1 MNNKNE
7 MKRTLGFFPAL
18 TTVMGTVIGAGV
30 FFKAGKVAALTGQP
44 GLHILVWVLGG
55 LISICA
61 GLTAAELAAA
71 IPETGGMIRYIQRG
85 FGKRFSFLL
94 GWAQSIIYF
103 PANIAALSVVFG
115 TQFLNLFG
123 LNVTALNTA
132 IVGVI
137 AAITVTLI
145 NFISSKAAGG
155 VQSVTTV
162 VKLIPIALIVVVGLF
177 KPGGVDFQL
186 LPIEAGENISLPSAI
201 GSGLLAT
208 MFAYDGWIYAGNIA
222 GEMKNPAKHLPR
234 AIILGIIA
242 IMFVYVFTNAAYIR
256 TLGMSTLMNNDPN
269 LAAIVANNIFGGIG
283 GKFVTIGILISVYG
297 TINGYTMTGMRA
309 SYSLALEKSFPFWKS
324 FKNLSNSGI
333 PVNSGILQVT
343 IAAVMLFVTILSSDA
358 FDFLTNMLVF
368 VIWIF
373 YTMVFITV
381 FILRKREPKLK
392 RPYKVPLYPI
402 VPLIAIGGGVFII
415 IMTLTSS
422 DYMSNQVPAL
432 VGVLFTLIGLPV
444 FNYLDKK
451 YNIQDK

>member
-1 MNNKNE
+1 MEQKNE
-7 MKRTLGFFPAL
+7 VKRTLGFFPAL
-18 TTVMGTVIGAGV
+18 TTVIGTDIGAGV
-30 FFKAGKVAALTGQP
+30 FFKAGRVTELTGQP
-44 GLHILVWVLGG
+44 GLHILVWILGG
-55 LISICA
+55 IISICG

-85 FGKRFSFLL
+85 FGKRWSFLL

-123 LNVTALNTA
+123 MNVSAANTA

-155 VQSVTTV
+155 LQSVTTV
-162 VKLIPIALIVVVGLF
+162 IKLIPIALIVVVGLLR
-177 KPGGVDFQL
+177 PGGVDFQL
-186 LPIEAGENISLPSAI
+186 LPITAGENLSLASAI

-234 AIILGIIA
+234 AIILGIVA
-242 IMFVYVFTNAAYIR
+242 IMFVYVFINAAYIR
-256 TLGMSTLMNNDPN
+256 TLGIPTLMENDPN
-269 LAAIVANNIFGGIG
+269 LPAIVANTIFGGMG
-283 GKFVTIGILISVYG
+283 GKLVTIGILISVYG
-297 TINGYTMTGMRA
+297 TINGYSMTGMRA
-309 SYSLALEKSFPFWKS
+309 SYALATEKSFPFWRT
-324 FKNLSNSGI
+324 FKKLSASGV
-333 PVNSGILQVT
+333 PVNSGILQVA
-343 IAAVMLFVTILSSDA
+343 IAAIMLVVTMLSSDA

-381 FILRKREPKLK
+381 FILRKREPELV
-392 RPYKVPLYPI
+392 RPYKVPLYPVI
-402 VPLIAIGGGVFII
+402 PIIAIIGGVFILV
-415 IMTLTSS
+415 MTLISS

-432 VGVLFTLIGLPV
+432 VGVVFTLIGLPV
-444 FNYLDKK
+444 YNHLDKK
-451 YNIQDK
+451 YHR

>member
-1 MNNKNE
+1 MEQKNE

-30 FFKAGKVAALTGQP
+30 FFKAGRVAELTGQP
-44 GLHILVWVLGG
+44 GLHILVWILGG
-55 LISICA
+55 IISICG

-85 FGKRFSFLL
+85 FGKRWSFLL
-94 GWAQSIIYF
+94 GWSIIYF

-123 LNVTALNTA
+123 MNVSAANTA

-155 VQSVTTV
+155 LQSVTTV
-162 VKLIPIALIVVVGLF
+162 IKLIPIALIVVVGLLR
-177 KPGGVDFQL
+177 PGGVDFQL
-186 LPIEAGENISLPSAI
+186 LPITAGENLSLASAI

-234 AIILGIIA
+234 AIILGIFA
-242 IMFVYVFTNAAYIR
+242 IMFVYVFINAAYIR
-256 TLGMSTLMNNDPN
+256 TLGIPTLMENNPN
-269 LAAIVANNIFGGIG
+269 LPAIVANTIFGGMG
-283 GKFVTIGILISVYG
+283 GKLVTIGILISVYG
-297 TINGYTMTGMRA
+297 TINGYSMTGMRA
-309 SYSLALEKSFPFWKS
+309 SYALATEKSFPFWKT
-324 FKNLSNSGI
+324 FKKLSASGV
-333 PVNSGILQVT
+333 PVNSGILQVA
-343 IAAVMLFVTILSSDA
+343 IAAIMLVVTMLSSDA

-381 FILRKREPKLK
+381 FILRKREPELV

-402 VPLIAIGGGVFII
+402 VPIIAILGAIFILGMTMMTQTKLALIGIGV
-415 IMTLTSS
+415 
-422 DYMSNQVPAL
+422 
-432 VGVLFTLIGLPV
+432 TLIGIPV
-444 FNYLDKK
+444 YYQKK
-451 YNIQDK
+451 KKRSEE

>member
-1 MNNKNE
+1 MEQKNE

-30 FFKAGKVAALTGQP
+30 FFKAGRVAELTGQA

-55 LISICA
+55 IISICG

-85 FGKRFSFLL
+85 FGKRWSFLL

-103 PANIAALSVVFG
+103 PANIAALAVVFG

-123 LNVTALNTA
+123 MNVSAANTA

-137 AAITVTLI
+137 AAVSVTLI
-145 NFISSKAAGG
+145 NFISSKAGG
-155 VQSVTTV
+155 ALQSVTTV
-162 VKLIPIALIVVVGLF
+162 IKLIPIALIVIVGLLR
-177 KPGGVDFQL
+177 PGGVEFQL
-186 LPIEAGENISLPSAI
+186 LPIQAGQNLSLASAI

-234 AIILGIIA
+234 AIILGIVA
-242 IMFVYVFTNAAYIR
+242 IMFVYIFVNAAYIR
-256 TLGMSTLMNNDPN
+256 TLGIPTLMENNPN
-269 LAAIVANNIFGGIG
+269 LPAMVADKIFGGMG
-283 GKFVTIGILISVYG
+283 GKLVTIGILISVYG
-297 TINGYTMTGMRA
+297 TINGYSMTGMRA
-309 SYSLALEKSFPFWKS
+309 SYALATEKSFPFWKT
-324 FKNLSNSGI
+324 FQKLSASGV
-333 PVNSGILQVT
+333 PVNSGILQVA
-343 IAAVMLFVTILSSDA
+343 IAAIMLVVTMFSSDA
-358 FDFLTNMLVF
+358 FDFLTNMLIF

-381 FILRKREPKLK
+381 FILRKKEPELA

-402 VPLIAIGGGVFII
+402 IPIIAIGGGVFILF
-415 IMTLTSS
+415 MTLISS
-422 DYMSNQVPAL
+422 DYMSNQIPAL
-432 VGVLFTLIGLPV
+432 VGVIFTLIGLPI
-444 FNYLDKK
+444 YSHLDKK
-451 YNIQDK
+451 YH

>member
-1 MNNKNE
+1 MEQKNE

-30 FFKAGKVAALTGQP
+30 FFKAGRVAELTGQP
-44 GLHILVWVLGG
+44 GLHLLVWVLGG
-55 LISICA
+55 IISICG

-85 FGKRFSFLL
+85 FGKRWAFLL

-123 LNVTALNTA
+123 MNVSASSTA
-132 IVGVI
+132 IIGAI
-137 AAITVTLI
+137 AAVSVTLI
-145 NFISSKAAGG
+145 NFISSKAGG
-155 VQSVTTV
+155 GLQSVTTV
-162 VKLIPIALIVVVGLF
+162 IKLIPIALIVVVGLLR
-177 KPGGVDFQL
+177 PGGVEFQL
-186 LPIEAGENISLPSAI
+186 LPIAAGENLSLASAI

-234 AIILGIIA
+234 AIILGIVA
-242 IMFVYVFTNAAYIR
+242 IMFVYIFVNAAYIR
-256 TLGMSTLMNNDPN
+256 TLGIPTLMQNDPN
-269 LAAIVANNIFGGIG
+269 LPAIVANKIFGGIG
-283 GKFVTIGILISVYG
+283 GKLVTIGILISVYG

-309 SYSLALEKSFPFWKS
+309 SYALATEKSFPFWQT
-324 FKNLSNSGI
+324 FKKLSASGV
-333 PVNSGILQVT
+333 PVNSGILQVV
-343 IAAVMLFVTILSSDA
+343 IAVIMLFVTMFSSDA
-358 FDFLTNMLVF
+358 FNFLTNMLIF

-381 FILRKREPKLK
+381 FILRNREPELD

-402 VPLIAIGGGVFII
+402 VPIIAIIGGVFILF
-415 IMTLTSS
+415 MTLISS
-422 DYMSNQVPAL
+422 DYMSNQIPAL
-432 VGVLFTLIGLPV
+432 VGVVFTLVGLPIY
-444 FNYLDKK
+444 NHLDNK
-451 YNIQDK
+451 YHR